1 MAYNKTLT
9 RQFQSKDIKY
19 LNKDFDTF
27 KNQLIEFAKTYFPN
41 NFNDFSE
48 GNPGMM
54 FLEMSAYV
62 GDVLSFYTDTQMQE
76 TFLALA
82 QDRENLYNMA
92 HAMGYKPKITTAA
105 HVNLEI
111 SQLVP
116 AKSVNGS
123 YVPDFDYSAVVRANS
138 TFKSTEG
145 PTFYTSRDC
154 DFTYSSSFGHIT
166 ASIYQYD
173 SSNNPEYYIL
183 SKNVPAISG
192 EVRQQQF
199 TIGSAQKFKTI
210 ELFDT
215 DIIAIDSITD
225 SDGNTWTEVDFL
237 AQDTTFE
244 KVANNEANDPTLNQ
258 YSNQTPYLL
267 KTKQVPRRFI
277 SRVKPNNRIEIQFG
291 AGTSTQSDEL
301 IIPNPDNIGLGIKDG
316 RTKLDTFHDPSNFLH
331 TKAYGVAPSNVT
343 LTVSYIAGGGLKSNV
358 NSNTITERGT
368 ISVNFKPSLNTGMR
382 NFIHSS
388 ITSTNLEA
396 AKGGG
401 GGDSLQ
407 DIRLNTMANF
417 STQGR
422 TVTREDY
429 IIRALSMPPQFGS
442 IAKAYIVQDDQIS
455 LSYNLESRIPN
466 PLAMNL
472 YTLGYNSEK
481 KLTNLNLATKTNLAT
496 YLEEHRMMTDAINI
510 KNAFI
515 INIALDFQIT
525 VLKNYNNQQTILNCI
540 NKLRNYFNI
549 NKWQINQPIIITDVK
564 NAIGAVQGVQTVE
577 DVKFTNKAG
586 EATGYSKYK
595 YPIDQATKNDVVYPS
610 LDPSIFEIKY
620 PNIDIKGQV
629 TTY

>member
-1 MAYNKTLT
+1 
-9 RQFQSKDIKY
+9 
-19 LNKDFDTF
+19 
-27 KNQLIEFAKTYFPN
+27 
-41 NFNDFSE
+41 
-48 GNPGMM
+48 
-54 FLEMSAYV
+54 
-62 GDVLSFYTDTQMQE
+62 
-76 TFLALA
+76 
-82 QDRENLYNMA
+82 
-92 HAMGYKPKITTAA
+92 
-105 HVNLEI
+105 
-111 SQLVP
+111 
-116 AKSVNGS
+116 
-123 YVPDFDYSAVVRANS
+123 
-138 TFKSTEG
+138 
-145 PTFYTSRDC
+145 
-154 DFTYSSSFGHIT
+154 
-166 ASIYQYD
+166 
-173 SSNNPEYYIL
+173 
-183 SKNVPAISG
+183 
-192 EVRQQQF
+192 
-199 TIGSAQKFKTI
+199 
-210 ELFDT
+210 
-215 DIIAIDSITD
+215 
-225 SDGNTWTEVDFL
+225 
-237 AQDTTFE
+237 
-244 KVANNEANDPTLNQ
+244 
-258 YSNQTPYLL
+258 
-267 KTKQVPRRFI
+267 
-277 SRVKPNNRIEIQFG
+277 
-291 AGTSTQSDEL
+291 
-301 IIPNPDNIGLGIKDG
+301 
-316 RTKLDTFHDPSNFLH
+316 
-331 TKAYGVAPSNVT
+331 
-343 LTVSYIAGGGLKSNV
+343 
-358 NSNTITERGT
+358 
-368 ISVNFKPSLNTGMR
+368 MR